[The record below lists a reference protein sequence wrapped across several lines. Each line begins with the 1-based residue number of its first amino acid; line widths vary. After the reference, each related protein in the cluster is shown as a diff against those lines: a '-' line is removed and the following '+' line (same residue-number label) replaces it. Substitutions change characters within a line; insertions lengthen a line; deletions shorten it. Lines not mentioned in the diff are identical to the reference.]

1 MVILTHDESNT
12 HVKLCHLKSQ
22 SGKVSWENE
31 MYSSL
36 LSMEK
41 SRNRQLESLK
51 LVKEVTALKKERER
65 EKTKETYKTKVSWN
79 LNYLVTYK
87 IRVIDSQSF

>member
-1 MVILTHDESNT
+1 
-12 HVKLCHLKSQ
+12 
-22 SGKVSWENE
+22 

-51 LVKEVTALKKERER
+51 LVKEVTAKKKERE
-65 EKTKETYKTKVSWN
+65 KSKETHKTRVSKS

-87 IRVIDSQSF
+87 VRIIASQSF

>member
-1 MVILTHDESNT
+1 MVVLTHDDSNT
-12 HVKLCHLKSQ
+12 YIKFCHSKSQ
-22 SGKVSWENE
+22 SRKVSWENE

-51 LVKEVTALKKERER
+51 LVKEVTAKKKERE
-65 EKTKETYKTKVSWN
+65 KSKETHKTRVSKS

-87 IRVIDSQSF
+87 VRIIASQSF

>member
-1 MVILTHDESNT
+1 VVVLTHDDSNT
-12 HVKLCHLKSQ
+12 YIKFCHSKSQ
-22 SGKVSWENE
+22 SRKVSWENE

-51 LVKEVTALKKERER
+51 LVKEVTAKKKKRERSLKKPIRPG
-65 EKTKETYKTKVSWN
+65 SLS

-87 IRVIDSQSF
+87 VRIIASQSF